1 MLRFLKSKTTDLL
14 TELLNRSMKFGQK
27 FKLISLELVVIV
39 LMLAVLLSVGIPA
52 IKVGVANNW
61 FSLFVAQ

>member
-1 MLRFLKSKTTDLL
+1 
-14 TELLNRSMKFGQK
+14 MKFGQK
-27 FKLISLELVVIV
+27 FKLISLELVVIA
-39 LMLAVLLSVGIPA
+39 LMLAVLLSVGVPA